1 MGKDKTKKSLK
12 HRGFKN
18 TLIPSNCSY
27 LEIPYLNSEIYNKM
41 HDPAIN
47 RDKGAQR
54 KQKGVCQGHNFYQV
68 VNLKKIDKKAKKEL
82 SMEILKLRNISPFL
96 HQSIRM
102 QNVLF
107 METLKKRKYEIC
119 STLGKKF
126 RCYSSCPSTE
136 DNLFDEPTIK
146 KIRQDLKH
154 SVTYSQNKS
163 YKGRH
168 YKDKTYDKQPSQHQQ
183 SNNKRNNNQGYKQTI

>member
-1 MGKDKTKKSLK
+1 
-12 HRGFKN
+12 
-18 TLIPSNCSY
+18 
-27 LEIPYLNSEIYNKM
+27 M

-54 KQKGVCQGHNFYQV
+54 KQKGICQGHKSYQV
-68 VNLKKIDKKAKKEL
+68 VNLKKIEKKAKKEL
-82 SMEILKLRNISPFL
+82 SKEILKLRNISPFL

-119 STLGKKF
+119 STLGKNV
-126 RCYSSCPSTE
+126 RCYCSCPSTE

-154 SVTYSQNKS
+154 SVKNRQQYSKNTYSQNKS

-168 YKDKTYDKQPSQHQQ
+168 CKDKTYISKVTTRGTTTRDTNKQFKG
-183 SNNKRNNNQGYKQTI
+183 NGTYKKVRNA